1 MSNKPQTDDEVLEQ
15 MLQALSQAH
24 DKLNEQQA
32 KLTMIGMGDTS
43 RIAELQAA
51 KNKLI
56 GKMDEIIEK
65 LCSR

>member
-1 MSNKPQTDDEVLEQ
+1 VSNKPQTDDEVLEQ

>member
-56 GKMDEIIEK
+56 GKMDGIIEK